1 MTATQRVPSIRTA
14 LVVDDEPHVVE
25 LISDVL
31 TSEGFAVTAAAD
43 GPAALRRARASQ
55 PDVVVL
61 DIGLPGLDGYE
72 VCRALRKEG
81 PVPIVFVT
89 ARGAEVDRIVGL
101 ELGAADYVVKP
112 FSPRELLARV
122 RAVMRRAERTLPA
135 DCYSFGDVLVDFVR
149 MEVSR
154 DHKPV
159 ALTSLEFKLLKFFV
173 ANPERVLTRDELLNQ
188 V

>member
-31 TSEGFAVTAAAD
+31 TSEGFAVTAASD
-43 GPAALRRARASQ
+43 GPAELRRARASQ

-61 DIGLPGLDGYE
+61 DVGLPGLDGYE
-72 VCRALRKEG
+72 VCRVLRKEG

-101 ELGAADYVVKP
+101 ELGADDYVV
-112 FSPRELLARV
+112 L
-122 RAVMRRAERTLPA
+122 
-135 DCYSFGDVLVDFVR
+135 
-149 MEVSR
+149 
-154 DHKPV
+154 
-159 ALTSLEFKLLKFFV
+159 
-173 ANPERVLTRDELLNQ
+173 
-188 V
+188 